1 MNVSQ
6 SSIDAIYIGWRNYQA
21 LLNSALAPLNPEQL
35 AFQAAP
41 NLRSIEA
48 IATHMIG
55 ARGRWF
61 APPLG
66 DGSKQLVKFSRW
78 DRRGGPVRNAAEIVQ
93 GLQFT
98 GDYIHATIARWTP
111 AEWQKGIP
119 GEGPNE
125 PSIIPRPWIVWH
137 LIEHDLHH
145 GGEISLT
152 LGMHKLKAPDL

>member
-1 MNVSQ
+1 MDVNQ
-6 SSIDAIYIGWRNYQA
+6 TTLQAIYDGWHHYQE
-21 LLNSALAPLNPEQL
+21 LLIAALAPLTPGQL
-35 AFQAAP
+35 AFQSAT

-48 IATHMIG
+48 IATHIIG

-66 DGSKQLVKFSRW
+66 DGNKQLAAFSRW
-78 DRRGGPVRNAAEIVQ
+78 DRRGGPVRTTAEIIT

-98 GDYIHATIARWTP
+98 LDYVHTTINHWTP
-111 AEWQKGIP
+111 SDWQATVP
-119 GEGPNE
+119 GEGLYDPAVDTRQWV
-125 PSIIPRPWIVWH
+125 IWH

-152 LGMHKLKAPDL
+152 LGMHKLTAPDL